1 MTKLAAEHLCGLYHA
16 NHGVDTVALRFFTVY
31 GPRQRPDMAFRR
43 FCQAALAGAPIRL
56 FGDGRQSRDF
66 TYVDDV
72 IAAARAAADRRGRRR
87 RGLQHRRRRE
97 RHPR

>member
-1 MTKLAAEHLCGLYHA
+1 MTKLAGEQLCRVYHV

-43 FCQAALAGAPIRL
+43 FCEAAAVGGRIEL

-66 TYVDDV
+66 TYVADV
-72 IAAARAAADRRGRRR
+72 VD
-87 RGLQHRRRRE
+87 
-97 RHPR
+97 RHPRGR